1 MESTESRF
9 AHLLQPIRELA
20 KNWDVDVASEL
31 NDYLEELDEMC
42 IMFDGGRI
50 QLNFAEA
57 ALLVQGSTCIYS
69 KKVELLHTLVYQ
81 TLEYINNKNKN
92 QERNKQSSESQN
104 VDSAISQSDA
114 DDIDVFTVMDAE
126 ASAYSLKPEGKTAV
140 EVVRLPPDALVTPGS
155 FEKNKFPMISLKG
168 EVFCS
173 LKDFK
178 MNLFFPGEKG
188 QIFLTYGSRN
198 QDSHL
203 DRVPNLDQDQD
214 LDHRQQEEQGK
225 TSTSRMYPRTLFHV
239 SSPCIDH
246 VCPGV
251 LAPPTGDATV
261 GVAIVEDCGHDGDF
275 VPLNDVMDVDQEA
288 EEHVERQQAQ
298 SDGRMIRERRQVQT
312 DKQREET
319 PPAVNVW
326 MLHDPYVYFGEE
338 KPLKTGKSYKVPN
351 GLDDR
356 GKRKR
361 KQAPALQD
369 FRSWFTGT
377 FDPPE
382 HKLRHGPTF
391 TDLNYIFLNTMKEKL
406 RSQRRIF
413 RRTGVMVSD
422 EELKKTLL
430 QPEEEGAEPVD
441 EFRHA
446 DLLLGGGDND
456 NSDSEQGAFPDD
468 FPAEFGGGDDI
479 SPDAHNEDLSYE
491 DLVRLRIEQLVVN
504 CQGYTQETELSRR
517 VKEWEDMIRPELA
530 MQEERPIFDIH
541 DYGDRIVAALGSVGS
556 RQEFS
561 SIVHGLDNFEACKY
575 MLASLQLAN
584 DNTVDVDSAE
594 GLEDSLDSMGLTLL
608 SLHRAADR
616 FNQDEFGVTT
626 A

>member
-42 IMFDGGRI
+42 IEFDGGRI

-92 QERNKQSSESQN
+92 LERNKQSSESQN
-104 VDSAISQSDA
+104 VDSAVSQSDA

-178 MNLFFPGEKG
+178 MNLFFPGDKG

-203 DRVPNLDQDQD
+203 DHVLNLDQD
-214 LDHRQQEEQGK
+214 LDHHQQEEQ
-225 TSTSRMYPRTLFHV
+225 
-239 SSPCIDH
+239 
-246 VCPGV
+246 GV

-261 GVAIVEDCGHDGDF
+261 GVAIVEDCGHEDDF

-288 EEHVERQQAQ
+288 EEHVERQQ
-298 SDGRMIRERRQVQT
+298 
-312 DKQREET
+312 
-319 PPAVNVW
+319 VNVW
-326 MLHDPYVYFGEE
+326 ALHDPYVCFGEE

-391 TDLNYIFLNTMKEKL
+391 TDLNYIFLNTIKEKL

-456 NSDSEQGAFPDD
+456 DNSDSEQGAFPDD

-479 SPDAHNEDLSYE
+479 SPDANNEDLSYE